1 MFNKITNWAK
11 KFKMTQVEINNCF
24 ASPILASNYISDL
37 IQTLDKDGKM
47 EESNLEN

>member
-1 MFNKITNWAK
+1 
-11 KFKMTQVEINNCF
+11 MTQAEINNCF

-37 IQTLDKDGKM
+37 IKTIDKDGKM